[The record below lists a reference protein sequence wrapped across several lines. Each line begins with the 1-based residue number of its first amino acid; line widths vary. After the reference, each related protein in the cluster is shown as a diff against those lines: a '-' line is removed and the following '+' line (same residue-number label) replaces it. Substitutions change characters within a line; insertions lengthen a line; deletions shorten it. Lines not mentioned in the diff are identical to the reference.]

1 MLNFHPMELTSVK
14 IILIEQKFSVFN
26 GIITISYDLKV
37 PPLPYGIHSIHL
49 VSTVNNILLM
59 MCILE
64 EASQFDD
71 VAKHFTLVP

>member
-1 MLNFHPMELTSVK
+1 MTSR
-14 IILIEQKFSVFN
+14 
-26 GIITISYDLKV
+26 Y
-37 PPLPYGIHSIHL
+37 PPTGIHSIHL

-59 MCILE
+59 MYILE